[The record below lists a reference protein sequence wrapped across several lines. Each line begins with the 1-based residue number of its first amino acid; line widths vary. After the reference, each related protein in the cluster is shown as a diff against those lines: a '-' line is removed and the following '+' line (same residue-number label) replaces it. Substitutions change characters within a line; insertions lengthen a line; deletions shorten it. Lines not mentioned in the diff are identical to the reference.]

1 MVDRRNSKHVK
12 RLLRLNSKYRQNLI
26 ELVEKAG
33 LDPKI
38 LIFK

>member
-1 MVDRRNSKHVK
+1 MVDRRNSNHV
-12 RLLRLNSKYRQNLI
+12 RHLLRLNSKYRQDLV

-33 LDPKI
+33 LEPEI

>member
-1 MVDRRNSKHVK
+1 MVDRRNSKHV
-12 RLLRLNSKYRQNLI
+12 RHLLRLNSKYRQNLI

-33 LDPKI
+33 LEPKI